1 MERRPL
7 RDFVVGLFVLAGLA
21 ALGYLSLS
29 IGGLTLSTNGGLK
42 LFAEFEETGGL
53 KPRAP
58 VLIAGVKVGEVT
70 SVAAG
75 KDLQARVD
83 LDIDPQIKLSA
94 DSSAAILTEGVLG
107 DRYVAIQP
115 GGADKLLKPGDRIPH
130 TESAI
135 LLERALA
142 KFGSSLAS
150 GPSFIKPGALKIH
163 AMFDETAGLKPRAP
177 VVIGGIKVGEIVG
190 TSLTKDF
197 RVNVEMDLDPDLQ
210 LPEDTFA
217 SIFTEGLI
225 GDHYIALSP
234 GGSDVVLKSG
244 DAVTH
249 TESAMILERLIGK
262 LVYGLTNS
270 SSGGGAGT
278 STSPMH
284 RAGLTP
290 GPGSLPATLPNR

>member
-21 ALGYLSLS
+21 ALGYLSLN
-29 IGGLTLSTNGGLK
+29 IGGLTLSKTGGLK
-42 LFAEFEETGGL
+42 LSADFEETGGL

-70 SVAAG
+70 NVTAG
-75 KDLQARVD
+75 ADLQARVELD
-83 LDIDPQIKLSA
+83 LDPQIKIPA

-115 GGADKLLKPGDRIPH
+115 GGADRILKSGDHITR
-130 TESAI
+130 TDSAI

-142 KFGSSLAS
+142 KFGSSLAL
-150 GPSFIKPGALKIH
+150 GPNFIKPGAMKVH
-163 AMFDETAGLKPRAP
+163 ALFDETAGLKPRAP
-177 VVIGGIKVGEIVG
+177 VVIGGVKVGEIVG

-197 RVNVEMDLDPDLQ
+197 RVNVDMDLDPDLQ

-234 GGSDVVLKSG
+234 GGSDVLLKSG

-270 SSGGGAGT
+270 SSSGGGAGG
-278 STSPMH
+278 STEGATTNPGSGGKTPP
-284 RAGLTP
+284 TP
-290 GPGSLPATLPNR
+290 GH